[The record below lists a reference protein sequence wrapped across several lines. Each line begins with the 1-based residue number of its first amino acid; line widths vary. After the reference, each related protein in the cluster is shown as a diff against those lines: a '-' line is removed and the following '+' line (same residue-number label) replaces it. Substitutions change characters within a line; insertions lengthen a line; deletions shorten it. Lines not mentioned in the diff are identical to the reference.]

1 MMARCHITLARTSPD
16 DARERQVVVSLDGR
30 KLATLMFGGTLTTEI
45 TPGAHRLR
53 AHNTL
58 VWKTLDFDIQPGQ
71 TARFR
76 IVNRPGR
83 GTFGLLSILG
93 ARPLY
98 VELTQEP

>member
-1 MMARCHITLARTSPD
+1 MEPGRITIARTSPD

-30 KLATLMFGGTLTTEI
+30 KLATLMFGGTFDTEVA
-45 TPGAHRLR
+45 PGRHRLR

-58 VWKTLDFDIQPGQ
+58 VWKTLDFDIRAGE
-71 TARFR
+71 TARFS

-98 VELTQEP
+98 VELTQDR